1 MYLTEEQCNSLLK
14 TFLKESVGLLNE
26 YAVLSHEFNFN
37 DFNPNENKM
46 TDIENRLKVL
56 NTIVEGIK
64 SYKQMCK
71 S

>member
-1 MYLTEEQCNSLLK
+1 MYLTKEQCNSLLEP
-14 TFLKESVGLLNE
+14 FLKESVELLNE
-26 YAVLSHEFNFN
+26 YTVLSHEFNLN
-37 DFNPNENKM
+37 DFNPSEKKM